1 VYTAESGA
9 QALQM
14 LDKIRP
20 IDLLLVGLFMSEMN
34 EVECIRRVR
43 AMEEDRGW
51 QKQTIVAMSAEET
64 LMQEALQVGAD
75 SFLSKFS
82 LPIKSIVEI
91 IDQVSAKNNHVQV

>member
-14 LDKIRP
+14 LDKIGP
-20 IDLLLVGLFMSEMN
+20 VDLVLVDLFMSEMN
-34 EVECIRRVR
+34 GVECIRRVR
-43 AMEEDRGW
+43 AMEEAQGW

-75 SFLSKFS
+75 SFLNKFNQ
-82 LPIKSIVEI
+82 PIKSIIEI
-91 IDQVSAKNNHVQV
+91 IDQVAAKKNLVQV